1 MKQIFSIARK
11 ELAGYFGSPLAL
23 IFLAAFVGITLFIF
37 FWVETFFAR
46 GVADV
51 RPLFKWMPL
60 LLIFLVAAL
69 TMRQWS
75 EEQRSGTL
83 EVLLTLPVRSVQ
95 LVLGK
100 FLAVMIMVVVALAL
114 TLPLP
119 ITASLLGNLD
129 WGPVIGGYLAA
140 LLLAAAYA
148 GLGLFVSSLTDN
160 QIVALIT
167 TAILGGLL
175 YLVGSNNVTDFFGEN
190 VAGLLRGL
198 GTGSRFESIQRGV
211 IDLRDL
217 VYYLSL
223 TGVFLMLNTYTVE
236 RKRWSRGAATAS
248 YRNSYSLFSGL
259 VVANLLLVNVWVG
272 QLTVLRAD
280 LTQQREYSL
289 SSTTKDLLANL
300 QEPLLVRAYI
310 SEKSHPLL
318 NPLRPAIEDLL
329 REYAIAG
336 GDRVTAEVIDP
347 ITDPELEAEANQS
360 YGIQP
365 TPLQVAGR
373 YESSVINAYFD
384 VLVRYGDQDI
394 TLNFRDLINV
404 QPNRDGSFDVQL
416 RNPEYD
422 LTSAIKKVVYGFQ
435 SVESVLAALEQPV
448 TLTLYVTPDMLPP
461 ELASAPETI
470 AAVANDITAASNG
483 KFIFQTVNPDDPASG
498 VTRQQL
504 FEQMGLQPFPT
515 SFFSADSYYLHTVL
529 QNGADAQVIYPSN
542 DVSEANV
549 RTAIETALKRSSAGF
564 LKTIG
569 LWTPPATPT
578 QDMFGQTQPPLS
590 SWNLLTDSLSQEYSV
605 RNVDLADGM
614 PPEGIDTLLVV
625 QPENLTDKQR
635 YAIDQYLMRG
645 GAVIVAAGN
654 YKVIVDQFSG
664 GLGLQPLE
672 GSLREMLAHYGVD
685 VQTALVMDPQNVPFP
700 APVQRQVGD
709 FTVQEI
715 QAINFPYFVD
725 VRQDGMNAESAI
737 MNGLASSTMTW
748 SSPTVI
754 DASKNATRTTTL
766 LMSSTPQ
773 SWLTTNTVMQPNFD
787 LYPEFG
793 FPVEGELAAQPLAVT
808 LEGTFASFFKDQPSP
823 LASSEPSEG
832 EAPAGA
838 VTPAT
843 IAESPESARLVVLGS
858 GEFIDDFVIQLMAQL
873 IGDQALNNVQLVQ
886 NAVDWAV
893 EDTDLLAIRARGAG
907 VRLLDPLTEQQ
918 QTTWEVG
925 NYVVALLLVLL
936 IGGFFLIQR
945 RGEKPMEL
953 TKSGGD
959 L

>member
-1 MKQIFSIARK
+1 MKQIFSITRK

-23 IFLAAFVGITLFIF
+23 IFLAAFVGVTLFIF

-114 TLPLP
+114 TLPLA

-211 IDLRDL
+211 VDLRDL

-236 RKRWSRGAATAS
+236 RKRWSSGAATAS
-248 YRNSYSLFSGL
+248 YRSSYSLFSGL

-347 ITDPELEAEANQS
+347 ISDPELEAEANQS

-461 ELASAPETI
+461 ELAGAPETI
-470 AAVANDITAASNG
+470 TAVANDIAAASNG
-483 KFIFQTVNPDDPASG
+483 KFIFQTVNPDDPASA

-515 SFFSADSYYLHTVL
+515 SFFSTDSYYLHTVL

-590 SWNLLTDSLSQEYSV
+590 SWNLLIDSLSQEYSV
-605 RNVDLADGM
+605 RNVDLADGL
-614 PPEGIDTLLVV
+614 PPEGIDALLVV
-625 QPENLTDKQR
+625 QPESLTDKQR

-700 APVQRQVGD
+700 VPVERQAGD
-709 FTVQEI
+709 FIVQEI

-737 MNGLASSTMTW
+737 MNGLASATMTW

-754 DASKNATRTTTL
+754 DAGKNTTRTTTL

-808 LEGTFASFFKDQPSP
+808 LEGTFASFFKDKPSP
-823 LASSEPSEG
+823 LASSDNGDG
-832 EAPAGA
+832 EAPAPAGA
-838 VTPAT
+838 VAPAT
-843 IAESPESARLVVLGS
+843 IAESPENARLVVLGS

-945 RGEKPMEL
+945 RGEQPMEL
-953 TKSGGD
+953 T
-959 L
+959 

>member
-1 MKQIFSIARK
+1 MKQILSITRK

-23 IFLAAFVGITLFIF
+23 IFLAAFVGVTLFIF

-119 ITASLLGNLD
+119 LTASLLGNLD
-129 WGPVIGGYLAA
+129 WGPVVGGYLAA

-236 RKRWSRGAATAS
+236 RKRWSHGAATAS
-248 YRNSYSLFSGL
+248 YRSSYSLFSGL

-336 GDRVTAEVIDP
+336 GSRVTAEVIDP
-347 ITDPELEAEANQS
+347 ISDPELEAEANQS

-404 QPNRDGSFDVQL
+404 QPNRDGSFDVRL

-448 TLTLYVTPDMLPP
+448 TLTLYVTPAMLPP
-461 ELASAPETI
+461 ELAGAPDTI
-470 AAVANDITAASNG
+470 ATVANDIAAASNG

-504 FEQMGLQPFPT
+504 FDQMGLQPFPT
-515 SFFSADSYYLHTVL
+515 SFFSTDSYYLHTVL
-529 QNGADAQVIYPSN
+529 QNSADAQVIYPSN

-605 RNVDLADGM
+605 RNVDLADGL
-614 PPEGIDTLLVV
+614 PPEGIDALLVV
-625 QPENLTDKQR
+625 QPESLTDKQR

-664 GLGLQPLE
+664 GP
-672 GSLREMLAHYGVD
+672 R
-685 VQTALVMDPQNVPFP
+685 P
-700 APVQRQVGD
+700 AAAGRQ
-709 FTVQEI
+709 
-715 QAINFPYFVD
+715 
-725 VRQDGMNAESAI
+725 SA
-737 MNGLASSTMTW
+737 
-748 SSPTVI
+748 
-754 DASKNATRTTTL
+754 
-766 LMSSTPQ
+766 
-773 SWLTTNTVMQPNFD
+773 
-787 LYPEFG
+787 
-793 FPVEGELAAQPLAVT
+793 
-808 LEGTFASFFKDQPSP
+808 
-823 LASSEPSEG
+823 
-832 EAPAGA
+832 
-838 VTPAT
+838 
-843 IAESPESARLVVLGS
+843 
-858 GEFIDDFVIQLMAQL
+858 
-873 IGDQALNNVQLVQ
+873 
-886 NAVDWAV
+886 
-893 EDTDLLAIRARGAG
+893 
-907 VRLLDPLTEQQ
+907 
-918 QTTWEVG
+918 
-925 NYVVALLLVLL
+925 
-936 IGGFFLIQR
+936 
-945 RGEKPMEL
+945 
-953 TKSGGD
+953 
-959 L
+959 